1 MISDPNYF
9 LSSWAESIGF
19 LNLKKISGI
28 NYSLFR
34 MIKIIFKEHFSIKK
48 DYLILDNIIFKYK
61 YKQMV
66 LTYFYPENLKKN
78 GSYDDRYFGVN
89 TDSNK
94 NIIWVLIPTKFEKKK
109 KVKSNIIIL
118 DRKSKKFSR
127 NFLLAIFLFVLN
139 FFRSLFFM
147 NIEKIKFTETLFSK
161 SLSEIIN
168 NLLVSNNISRLILP
182 YEAQPH
188 QHHLINKIKKIKKN
202 EYNRLHAHSY
212 PTITIRLYQKTRA
225 P

>member
-1 MISDPNYF
+1 
-9 LSSWAESIGF
+9 
-19 LNLKKISGI
+19 
-28 NYSLFR
+28 
-34 MIKIIFKEHFSIKK
+34 
-48 DYLILDNIIFKYK
+48 
-61 YKQMV
+61 MV

-118 DRKSKKFSR
+118 DRKSKKFTR
-127 NFLLAIFLFVLN
+127 NFLFAIFLFVLN

-188 QHHLINKIKKIKKN
+188 QHHLINKIKKNQKKN